1 MAGSRLLLLY
11 GTVGC
16 TLCETAREIALAE
29 AARAGF
35 AIEDVDIAD
44 DESLLE
50 RYGALI
56 PVLRR
61 SDRSSELRW
70 PFDHHALRMLLQDD

>member
-1 MAGSRLLLLY
+1 MAGSRLLLY

-29 AARAGF
+29 AGRAGF
-35 AIEDVDIAD
+35 EIEDVDIAD
-44 DESLLE
+44 DDDLLD
-50 RYGALI
+50 RYGTRI
-56 PVLRR
+56 PVVRR
-61 SDRSSELRW
+61 TDRSVELVW